1 MYISL
6 EKQMIPYSIKQKGR
20 ALFKENAMTAFR
32 VPEDSSIYKTM
43 FTDHETVKD
52 DNNGNYHCSCQTFA
66 EKQYCEHVYAVSLQ
80 IEEENQQKNK
90 INFKNRIYSKKPR
103 HFYLYFKK
111 IYPHIMT
118 AGHHKR
124 KSSMSVIFSG

>member
-52 DNNGNYHCSCQTFA
+52 DNNGNYHCSCQTFS

-90 INFKNRIYSKKPR
+90 INFKKP
-103 HFYLYFKK
+103 YF
-111 IYPHIMT
+111 T
-118 AGHHKR
+118 ARSRDTFIFISR
-124 KSSMSVIFSG
+124 KSIRTL